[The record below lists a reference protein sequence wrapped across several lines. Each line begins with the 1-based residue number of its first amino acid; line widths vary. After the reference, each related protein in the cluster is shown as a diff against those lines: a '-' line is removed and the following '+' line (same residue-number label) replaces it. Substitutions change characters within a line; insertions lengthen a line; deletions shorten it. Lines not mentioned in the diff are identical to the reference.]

1 MLLNMIDS
9 INDCTVLNNGIKMP
23 WLGFGVFQVKE
34 GEEVEN
40 SVKWALEA
48 GYRSI
53 DTAAVYGNECGVG
66 KAMHQ
71 SGIPREEI
79 FLTTKVWNDDQRA
92 KRTLK
97 AFDESLE
104 RLDTDYV
111 DLYLIHWPVK
121 GYYQETWK
129 AMEEIY
135 HSGRAKAIGVSNF
148 LIHHLQDILKDSNV
162 VPTVN
167 QVEFHPLLVQ
177 PELLSF
183 CKEHQIQAEA
193 WSPLIRGE
201 IVSVAEVQKLAEK
214 YQKTPAQIAL
224 RWDLQHEVV
233 TIPRSIH
240 RNRIEENAGIFDF
253 ELSDG
258 EMVFLDALDAGRRI
272 GPDPDNF
279 DF

>member
-1 MLLNMIDS
+1 MSKL
-9 INDCTVLNNGIKMP
+9 INDITDCVVLNNGLKMP
-23 WLGFGVFQVKE
+23 WLGFGVFQVNE

-53 DTAAVYGNECGVG
+53 DTAAIYRNERGVG
-66 KAMHQ
+66 NAMRQ

-92 KRTLK
+92 KRTLE

-104 RLDTDYV
+104 RLGTDYV

-121 GYYQETWK
+121 GCYQETWK

-148 LIHHLQDILKDSNV
+148 LVHHLQDILEDSDI
-162 VPTVN
+162 VPAVN
-167 QVEFHPLLVQ
+167 QVEFHPFLVQ
-177 PELLSF
+177 PELLNF
-183 CKEHQIQAEA
+183 CKEHQIQLEA

-201 IVSVAEVQKLAEK
+201 IVSVPEAQKLAEK

-240 RNRIEENAGIFDF
+240 RNRIEENAQIFDF
-253 ELSDG
+253 ELSD
-258 EMVFLDALDAGRRI
+258 EDMALLDALDAGRRI

-279 DF
+279 NF